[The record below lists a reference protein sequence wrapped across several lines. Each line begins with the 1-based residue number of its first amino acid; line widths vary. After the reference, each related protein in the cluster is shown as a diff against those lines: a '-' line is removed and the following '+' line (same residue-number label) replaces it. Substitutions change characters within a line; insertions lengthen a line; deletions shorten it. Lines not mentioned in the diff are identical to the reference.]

1 LVAGKDNMADGDD
14 TSAPEEIGS
23 SSDLA
28 RWIRRELIIAGV
40 LVPAGCLLLPLA
52 IYFTGQ
58 ALLGQ
63 YSDSGEGIGRLYGD
77 IFRDVASGSPSAI
90 LLILSPWLG
99 LQALRLA
106 LLPLRRRRT
115 GSGAQPQ

>member
-1 LVAGKDNMADGDD
+1 LVAGNENVADGDD
-14 TSAPEEIGS
+14 ASGPGEIGS
-23 SSDLA
+23 SSVLA
-28 RWIRRELIIAGV
+28 RRIRRELIIAGV
-40 LVPAGCLLLPLA
+40 LVPTGCLLLPLA

-58 ALLGQ
+58 TLLEQ

-115 GSGAQPQ
+115 ESSAQLQ

>member
-1 LVAGKDNMADGDD
+1 MTGKDKVAVDD
-14 TSAPEEIGS
+14 DVSGSEESGS
-23 SSDLA
+23 SSAPA
-28 RWIRRELIIAGV
+28 RWIRRELIIAGI
-40 LVPAGCLLLPLA
+40 LVPVGCLLLPIA

-58 ALLGQ
+58 SLLGQ

-77 IFRDVASGSPSAI
+77 IFRDFASGSLSAI
-90 LLILSPWLG
+90 LLVLSPWLG

-115 GSGAQPQ
+115 GSSADSQ